1 MVVRQGRACFF
12 PFRIGN
18 IERFARFTI
27 PKWRA
32 SATSAGGG
40 MWPRRRWPCCA
51 TSLAFL
57 VLHTALCGIRHA
69 YRWPPDF
76 ASISARRVVIYFGIA
91 YLSGFGVG
99 QTPLS
104 RSLGW
109 AVRRCDRF
117 GGVLSGVWVGR
128 GERGWPLIYSDG
140 PGPREGVKRRDGNER
155 GFAAAVESGGV
166 MGPVRAK

>member
-1 MVVRQGRACFF
+1 
-12 PFRIGN
+12 
-18 IERFARFTI
+18 
-27 PKWRA
+27 
-32 SATSAGGG
+32 

-57 VLHTALCGIRHA
+57 VLHTVLCGIRHT

-99 QTPLS
+99 RTPLS

-117 GGVLSGVWVGR
+117 GGFFPEYGSGGR
-128 GERGWPLIYSDG
+128 ARLAFYLLGRPWAKGGGEKEGWKRAGFRRGG
-140 PGPREGVKRRDGNER
+140 
-155 GFAAAVESGGV
+155 ESGGV